1 MSVDGDSL
9 IGLFFE
15 VTPHQ
20 GHLKHYFSYVEKL
33 QPELAKHSGLAL
45 LNRYQTLS
53 DDCSLLSY
61 QLWKNEKSIESWRNN
76 KTHRLAQEAGIK
88 VHFKDYRIRVGE
100 RVSFWPQGKT
110 SKLDNGSIAKS
121 SSLLLCVQ
129 SEAPISQDS
138 FAKLGFFERVYRE
151 LSDTNR
157 FVTLVRP
164 NDLFCAKTIA
174 LTIISDLTC
183 KIDLFAISR
192 DYSMVKNELASKDAV
207 NVNST
212 I

>member
-1 MSVDGDSL
+1 MTVTADAL

-15 VTPHQ
+15 VTPHL
-20 GHLKHYFSYVEKL
+20 GHSKHYFSYVEKL
-33 QPELAKHSGLAL
+33 RPELAKYSGLVW

-61 QLWKNEKSIESWRNN
+61 QLWENEKSIENWRNN
-76 KTHRLAQEAGIK
+76 KMHRLAQEAGNK

-100 RVSFWPQGKT
+100 RVSFWPKGET
-110 SKLDNGSIAKS
+110 SKLNNGSIAKS
-121 SSLLLCVQ
+121 RSLLLCVQ
-129 SEAPISQDS
+129 SETPMSQDS
-138 FAKLGFFERVYRE
+138 FAKLGVFESVYRE
-151 LSDTNR
+151 LSDSNQ

-174 LTIISDLTC
+174 STIISDLTC

-192 DYSMVKNELASKDAV
+192 DYSMVKNDLSSQAADEI
-207 NVNST
+207 NPN